1 MIESE
6 ARIIE
11 ALIEENDTFKEI
23 YKKHR
28 DLDKQVEK
36 AHLGNIQLSDLEL
49 SRLKKEK
56 LFMKDRLVTMIEE
69 YQQHTA

>member
-11 ALIEENDTFKEI
+11 TLIEENDTFKEI

-28 DLDKQVEK
+28 DLDKQVTK

-49 SRLKKEK
+49 NRLKKEK
-56 LFMKDRLVTMIEE
+56 LFMKERLVTMIEE